1 VEHGWSDQNWCGWH
15 NAAMA
20 ACTLKLL
27 LEDLRAGSA
36 MSIAMSLFFYG
47 AVWVLLP
54 KVIPKK
60 GPTHAG

>member
-1 VEHGWSDQNWCGWH
+1 
-15 NAAMA
+15 MA